1 MFIII
6 YYCSGQTKV
15 GTSGHT
21 SPGNSL
27 SNSFSPSPA
36 PPSLSSTQSLPST
49 SVGRKRKREQPDEV
63 EQSIIDSIKGIQDRQ
78 SQVTEDEES
87 HYAKQV
93 AATLRRFDNRQ
104 KAFAKLHIQ
113 KLLLDIE
120 FGSAYNSGSMH
131 VMPEDI

>member
-1 MFIII
+1 MKLNNQLLI
-6 YYCSGQTKV
+6 Y
-15 GTSGHT
+15 
-21 SPGNSL
+21 
-27 SNSFSPSPA
+27 
-36 PPSLSSTQSLPST
+36 
-49 SVGRKRKREQPDEV
+49 
-63 EQSIIDSIKGIQDRQ
+63 SIRGIQDRQ

-104 KAFAKLHIQ
+104 KALAKLHIQ

-120 FGSAYNSGSMH
+120 FGSAYNNSGSMY